1 VQMRHDVAA
10 GSEDHEVVAAGLQS
24 SSGADS
30 AQITSLRAKLEELE
44 LDNAQLRVR
53 RPPAAARRRPPAAA
67 AVFGCWLDGWSDS
80 PVQTLTTPQ
89 RHNHDDDDDDDDSH
103 GIG

>member
-53 RPPAAARRRPPAAA
+53 RPPAAA

-89 RHNHDDDDDDDDSH
+89 QHNHDDDDDDDDDSH

>member
-1 VQMRHDVAA
+1 MRHDVAA

-53 RPPAAARRRPPAAA
+53 RPPAARRRRPPPPARRRRCFRLL
-67 AVFGCWLDGWSDS
+67 VGWLE
-80 PVQTLTTPQ
+80 
-89 RHNHDDDDDDDDSH
+89 
-103 GIG
+103 